1 MKLTLVIPLFNE
13 EKNIEKLVSEIRE
26 SHLLEEGLEQ
36 VILVNNGS
44 ADRTGELLKKL
55 SGDSSWIK
63 PIYLQENI
71 NYGGGIQHGLGL
83 VATDFAGFIPGD
95 LQISIDDLKKVW
107 NETKAK
113 ASECNSK
120 LLVKGNRVTRLDSWN
135 TRFVSAVYTVLGN
148 ILLGLKISDV
158 NGLPKVFHI
167 DLFKL
172 VRGELQ
178 KTFVWD
184 AQLILTAR
192 ANNWKIFEVPVTF
205 FARRAGVSSWSG
217 KRFKVYIQTF
227 RKMLY
232 LRGTR

>member
-13 EKNIEKLVSEIRE
+13 EKNIEKLVGEINQ
-26 SHLLEEGLEQ
+26 SHLLQEGLGQ

-44 ADRTGELLKKL
+44 ADRTGDLLRKL
-55 SGDSSWIK
+55 SADHPWIK
-63 PIYLQENI
+63 PIYLQENV

-107 NETKAK
+107 NEAKSKAI
-113 ASECNSK
+113 ENGNK

-135 TRFVSAVYTVLGN
+135 TRFVSGVYTILGN
-148 ILLGLKISDV
+148 SLLGLRISDV

-172 VRGELQ
+172 VKGELQ

-192 ANNWKIFEVPVTF
+192 SNNWKIIEVPVTF

-217 KRFKVYIQTF
+217 KRFKVYFQTF